1 MTGSQ
6 GFEQSKGESLTSD
19 LSFLTTA
26 SHELKEPLALVRQ
39 LSLALEQ
46 GVSPGERQRIARQ
59 ITLVSE
65 RALRLTTNLTRSSR
79 LDDTLFTLEPVNPQ
93 QICEEVA
100 HELMPLYQAKG
111 REIRVASRRRPLLAV
126 ANRELL
132 RRILLNFGDN
142 ALHYAQDAPVEMSAA
157 TRQGGDMIRMG
168 VRDFGPAVTPKVWGR
183 LQRQLGT
190 TSQPLHYRPQS
201 SGLGLYIAGRF
212 AQAMDGAIGASRHRD
227 GATFYVDMRAS
238 TQLRLL

>member
-1 MTGSQ
+1 MTGGR
-6 GFEQSKGESLTSD
+6 GFKQTKGESLTGD

-39 LSLALEQ
+39 LALALEQ
-46 GVSPGERQRIARQ
+46 GVDTDEGRRMAQQIA
-59 ITLVSE
+59 LVSE

-79 LDDTLFTLEPVNPQ
+79 LEDMLFELEPINPQ

-100 HELMPLYQAKG
+100 HELTPLYRAKG
-111 REIRVASRRRPLLAV
+111 REIRVASRYRPILAV
-126 ANRELL
+126 ANRDLL

-142 ALHYAQDAPVEMSAA
+142 ALHYAQDAPVEMHAA
-157 TRQGGDMIRMG
+157 TRAGGDLIRIG
-168 VRDFGPAVTPKVWGR
+168 VRDFGPAVTPKVWAR
-183 LQRQLGT
+183 LQRQLGS
-190 TSQPLHYRPQS
+190 TSQPLHHRPQS

-212 AQAMDGAIGASRHRD
+212 AEAMNGTIGASRHRD
-227 GATFYVDMRAS
+227 GASFYVDMRAS

>member
-1 MTGSQ
+1 MTGNR
-6 GFEQSKGESLTSD
+6 GFKQAKDESLTSD

-39 LSLALEQ
+39 LALALEQ
-46 GVSPGERQRIARQ
+46 GVDADEGRRMAQQIA
-59 ITLVSE
+59 LVSE

-79 LDDTLFTLEPVNPQ
+79 LEDALFELEPINPQ

-100 HELMPLYQAKG
+100 HELTPLYQAKG
-111 REIRVASRRRPLLAV
+111 REIRVTSRHRPILAV
-126 ANRELL
+126 ANRDLL

-142 ALHYAQDAPVEMSAA
+142 ALHYAQDASVEMSTI
-157 TRQGGDMIRMG
+157 TRSGGDLIRIG
-168 VRDFGPAVTPKVWGR
+168 VRDFGPAVTPKVWAR
-183 LQRQLGT
+183 LQRQLGS
-190 TSQPLHYRPQS
+190 TSQPLHHRPQS

-212 AQAMDGAIGASRHRD
+212 AEAMNGTIGASRHRD
-227 GATFYVDMRAS
+227 GASFYVDMRAS